1 MDIPDELINLEQAAE
16 QARARMAGLAG
27 DEYEAQWQA
36 WLAASVKVQ
45 AAITEYADA
54 APANRYD
61 VEQAV
66 KRAARGA
73 EQDPAE

>member
-1 MDIPDELINLEQAAE
+1 
-16 QARARMAGLAG
+16 MAGLAG

-45 AAITEYADA
+45 AAITAYADA